1 MNLYL
6 YSYLHYKIK
15 SNCNTSIIP
24 KAYLRELISRVITRK
39 GGLPSY
45 MIKYVIQDMEQLGLL
60 KFICDR
66 TGYTILE
73 NPHEKEVKRLLLID

>member
-1 MNLYL
+1 
-6 YSYLHYKIK
+6 
-15 SNCNTSIIP
+15 
-24 KAYLRELISRVITRK
+24 
-39 GGLPSY
+39 